1 MGDTKRRS
9 RPDPADGRQDSRKG
23 QVDDRHNKQKVF
35 WRTVALMG
43 LFGVLAFAPLVGK
56 LYELQIV
63 QHEELQEKAAHQQVR
78 DLEVSAARGTVY
90 DSEGNI
96 LAMSATVQDLVL
108 SPKDLAAAIK
118 ANDEKIAAGKS
129 ANPSLNQAFIAQ
141 GLSQITGVDQEKILE
156 RMAKTDSMYEV
167 LCRKMENETSEQVR
181 AFIKDNK
188 LGNGIYLEPNS
199 KRYYP
204 YASLASHIMG
214 FTGSE
219 NQGLY
224 GVEYVYDDAL
234 SGTVGR
240 VVTAK
245 NGAGT
250 EMLSPYENYI
260 DAQNGLDHHLTINA
274 TIQGFAEKA
283 LTEGIEKYE
292 VTNGGFC
299 IVMDPNT
306 GGILAMASSPGYD
319 PNSPF
324 EIFDPQEA
332 FRLEEIKADPAVGE
346 DAYKEELGKA
356 QWNQWTNRCVNDTY
370 EPGSTFKS
378 IVVAA
383 ALEEGVVSLDTQFY
397 CNGSKQVADHTIHC
411 AKRQGHGAQN
421 LTDAVRNSCN
431 PAFIEIGQKLGAEKF
446 YDYME
451 DFGLLTYTGVD
462 LNGEN
467 KGVVWDRK
475 FFESKE
481 GISSLAT
488 ASFGQTF
495 RITPMQLITA
505 ACAVVNGGHLMT
517 PHVLDYTTDSAGN
530 VVDTY
535 PANEVRQVISE
546 DTSATVRGM
555 LEQVVGAKQGT
566 GKNAYQAGYRIGGK
580 TGTSEKIGADQNE
593 DDYIVSFLG
602 VAPANDPKVVVLL
615 AYDTPK
621 PSYPGSSWTAGGVY
635 ISGGN
640 MAAPMAGPLIRQI
653 LDHLGVE
660 KQYSAEELSGADATV
675 PPLVGYTP
683 DVAISECKRLGFTY
697 RTIGEGE
704 KVTGQ
709 IPAAGAVIPGGSE
722 LLIYLG
728 ESKPTDPVEVPNL
741 TGKGP
746 DETRQALAALNLYMR
761 GSGSAQYFTSATL
774 CAGQSIAPGTMVDPG
789 TVIDVTFA
797 ENVTDFAQNN

>member
-1 MGDTKRRS
+1 MEREREDNKSKAQER
-9 RPDPADGRQDSRKG
+9 
-23 QVDDRHNKQKVF
+23 VDDRHNKQRVF
-35 WRTVALMG
+35 WRTVLLMT
-43 LFGVLAFAPLVGK
+43 LFGVLAFAPLVGR
-56 LYELQIV
+56 LYQLQIV
-63 QHEELQEKAAHQQVR
+63 QHEELQEKAADQQTR
-78 DLEVSAARGTVY
+78 DLSVSADRGTIY

-96 LAMSATVQDLVL
+96 LAMSATVQNLIL
-108 SPKDLAAAIK
+108 SPKDLNAAIK

-141 GLSQITGVDQEKILE
+141 GLSQLTGVEVDKIIE
-156 RMAKTDSMYEV
+156 RMGKTNSQYEI
-167 LCRKMENETSEQVR
+167 LCRKMETEQAEQVR

-188 LGNGIYLEPNS
+188 LGNGVYLEPDS

-204 YASLASHIMG
+204 YASLASHIVG
-214 FTGSE
+214 FAGAE

-224 GVEYVYDDAL
+224 GVEYVYDDEL
-234 SGTVGR
+234 SGTSGR

-250 EMLSPYENYI
+250 EMLSKYENYI
-260 DAQNGLDHHLTINA
+260 DAQNGRDHHLTLNA

-283 LTEGIEKYE
+283 LEEGIEKYD

-319 PNSPF
+319 LNKPF
-324 EIFDPQEA
+324 EIFDADEA
-332 FRLEEIKADPAVGE
+332 LRLEEMKADPAVDE
-346 DAYKEELGKA
+346 DTYKGELGKA
-356 QWNQWTNRCVNDTY
+356 QWAQWTNRCVNDTY

-397 CNGSKQVADHTIHC
+397 CNGAKQVADHTIHC
-411 AKRQGHGAQN
+411 AKREGHGAQN

-431 PAFIEIGQKLGAEKF
+431 PAFIEIGQRLGAEKF

-451 DFGLLTYTGVD
+451 DFGLLTYTGID

-495 RITPMQLITA
+495 RITPIQLITA
-505 ACAVVNGGHLMT
+505 ASAVVNGGHLMV
-517 PHVLDYTTDSAGN
+517 PHVLDYTTDSEGN
-530 VVDTY
+530 VVDTFSVT
-535 PANEVRQVISE
+535 EVRQVISE
-546 DTSATVRGM
+546 STSATVRDM

-602 VAPANDPKVVVLL
+602 VAPANDPKVVILL
-615 AYDTPK
+615 AFDTPK

-640 MAAPMAGPLIRQI
+640 MAAPMAGPLLKQI
-653 LDHLGVE
+653 LDYMGVD
-660 KQYSAEELSGADATV
+660 KQYSAEELSGADSTV
-675 PPLVGYTP
+675 PPLVGYNEEI
-683 DVAISECKRLGFTY
+683 AASECKRLGYTY
-697 RTIGEGE
+697 RKIGEGDT
-704 KVTGQ
+704 VTGQ
-709 IPAAGAVIPGGSE
+709 IPAPGAVLPGGSQI
-722 LLIYLG
+722 LVYMG
-728 ESKPTDPVEVPNL
+728 ESKPRDPVEVPDL
-741 TGKGP
+741 TGLTP
-746 DETRQALAALNLYMR
+746 DQTRQALEKVNLFMR

-774 CAGQSIAPGTMVDPG
+774 CGSQSIPAGAMVDPG
-789 TVIDVTFA
+789 TVVDVTFV
-797 ENVTDFAQNN
+797 ENVADYTKNDLN